1 MISIIKSLSIS
12 TIKKILL
19 LCALVYIAIAI
30 IVSFEIKEMNIPYPL
45 IIVGS
50 LMGMIFF
57 LYSITDTKSENLE
70 DITPYSFNFIK
81 FVKVIFITHIIGI
94 VITYFYPDIKL
105 YTLVIH
111 NLDIENYHTLLIM
124 LTNLLEHILN
134 NMNYIP
140 IFQILIVIFLSF
152 IFIKNSIF
160 WILELILHEFIYSF

>member
-12 TIKKILL
+12 TIKKILF

-30 IVSFEIKEMNIPYPL
+30 IISFKIKEMNIPYPL

-57 LYSITDTKSENLE
+57 LHSITDTKSENL
-70 DITPYSFNFIK
+70 DDMTPYNFNFIK
-81 FVKVIFITHIIGI
+81 FAKVIFLTHIIEI

-105 YTLVIH
+105 YTLVIN
-111 NLDIENYHTLLIM
+111 NLDIENYHTLLTM
-124 LTNLLEHILN
+124 LTNLLERILN
-134 NMNYIP
+134 NMNYTP
-140 IFQILIVIFLSF
+140 LLQILIVIFLSF

-160 WILELILHEFIYSF
+160 WIFEFILHN